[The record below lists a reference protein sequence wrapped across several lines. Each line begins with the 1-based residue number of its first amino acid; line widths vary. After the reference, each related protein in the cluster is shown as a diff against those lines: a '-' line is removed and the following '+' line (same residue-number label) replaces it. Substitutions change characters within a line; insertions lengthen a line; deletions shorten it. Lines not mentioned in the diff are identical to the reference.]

1 MGMTENKD
9 HQLLH
14 YIAYQ
19 CGRCDA
25 QFLGHGSSSAS
36 HCNSCGALLTA
47 SALKGQEPTNGER
60 KKVLIVEDAL
70 VIRMA
75 VAKFVVD
82 LGHDI
87 VEAADGQEGLSAAR
101 SERPDLII
109 SDVHM
114 PNMDGMEFVKILRE
128 DESMREVPIVMLT
141 SEKNIETIKRAM
153 KSGVSDYILKDISN
167 PSAFRD
173 RLKKYL

>member
-1 MGMTENKD
+1 MTKVKD

-25 QFLGHGSSSAS
+25 QFLGHGDR
-36 HCNSCGALLTA
+36 TA
-47 SALKGQEPTNGER
+47 SSLKGQEPVSGER

-75 VAKFVVD
+75 VAKFVAD
-82 LGHDI
+82 FGHDV

-101 SERPDLII
+101 TERPDLII

-114 PNMDGMEFVKILRE
+114 PKMDGMEFVTTLRQ
-128 DESMREVPIVMLT
+128 DDSMREVPIVMLT
-141 SEKNIETIKRAM
+141 SEKNIETIKLAM
-153 KSGVSDYILKDISN
+153 KSGVNDYILKDISN

>member
-1 MGMTENKD
+1 M
-9 HQLLH
+9 
-14 YIAYQ
+14 
-19 CGRCDA
+19 
-25 QFLGHGSSSAS
+25 
-36 HCNSCGALLTA
+36 
-47 SALKGQEPTNGER
+47 
-60 KKVLIVEDAL
+60 LIVKDAL

-101 SERPDLII
+101 NERPDLII

-114 PNMDGMEFVKILRE
+114 PNMDGMEFVKRLRE

-141 SEKNIETIKRAM
+141 S
-153 KSGVSDYILKDISN
+153 
-167 PSAFRD
+167 
-173 RLKKYL
+173 

>member
-1 MGMTENKD
+1 MTENKD

-25 QFLGHGSSSAS
+25 QFLGHGSSSAT

-47 SALKGQEPTNGER
+47 SALKSQEPVSGER

-75 VAKFVVD
+75 VAKFVAD
-82 LGHDI
+82 FGHEVI
-87 VEAADGQEGLSAAR
+87 EAADGKEGLNAAR
-101 SERPDLII
+101 REHPDLII

-114 PNMDGMEFVKILRE
+114 PHMDGMEFVTTLRQ
-128 DESMREVPIVMLT
+128 DESMREVDIIMLT
-141 SEKNIETIKRAM
+141 SEKNIETIKLAM
-153 KSGVSDYILKDISN
+153 KSGVNDYILKDISN